1 MDIFSI
7 ITLLGGLG
15 LFLYGMN
22 LMGAGLKASAGGKLE
37 SVLEKMSSTPL
48 RGIFFGTLV
57 TGVIQSSSATAVMVV
72 GFVNSGI
79 MKLTQAIGVVMGA
92 NIGTTVTG
100 WLLSLAEISES
111 ALWLKL
117 IKPTTL
123 APLIVLVGAALVM
136 FAKSNKKRNIGSVAL
151 GFGLLMMGMSLM
163 SSAAEPLA
171 DDKSFCS
178 LLTLFS
184 NPFLGLIVGMLMTAV
199 VQSSSASIGILQA
212 LALTGTVSYATAIPI
227 ILGMDIGASMPVLIS
242 SIGTSKNAK
251 CVALTYLYYNVIGSA
266 VFFILFYG
274 INAFAQFAFLPL
286 AATPVGIAIFNS
298 LFKVFAT
305 ALIAP
310 FIKQLEK
317 LVRLSV
323 PEPKKSAAP
332 GHAPASELLDE
343 RFLRSPGYAL
353 TRCKSV
359 VDIMADIDVE
369 SVQKSI
375 AMMTKFSDADA
386 ELIENS
392 ESTVDE
398 YEDRLGT
405 YLVKLSALALS
416 ESESYEVSKLLH
428 TIGDYERISDHSLN
442 LLDAARE
449 IRAKGI
455 AFSPAAA
462 KELGVISR
470 AIMDILTTT
479 HDAFSKNDIALA
491 ERVEPLEEV
500 IDELCAELKN
510 RHVDRLTRGVCTIN
524 TGFVFNDVLN
534 NYERIS
540 DHCSNIAVCVIRTSN
555 KIAAPHELTKTIK
568 TTDNARYKELY
579 EGFMKE
585 YVEAL

>member
-22 LMGAGLKASAGGKLE
+22 LMGTGLKASAGGKLE
-37 SVLEKMSSTPL
+37 SVLEKMSSTPI

-57 TGVIQSSSATAVMVV
+57 TGVIQSSSATAAMVV

-79 MKLTQAIGVVMGA
+79 MKLTQAIGIVMGA

-111 ALWLKL
+111 ALWLRL

-123 APLIVLVGAALVM
+123 APLIVLIGAALVM
-136 FAKSNKKRNIGSVAL
+136 FGKTNKKRNVGSVAL
-151 GFGLLMMGMSLM
+151 GFGMLMMGMSLM
-163 SSAAEPLA
+163 SGAAAPLA
-171 DDKSFCS
+171 DDAGFCS

-212 LALTGTVSYATAIPI
+212 LALTGSVSYATAIPI

-242 SIGTSKNAK
+242 SIGTNKNAK
-251 CVALTYLYYNVIGSA
+251 CVALTYLYYNVIGSV
-266 VFFILFYG
+266 VFFALFYAV
-274 INAFAQFAFLPL
+274 NAFAHFDFLL
-286 AATPVGIAIFNS
+286 LSATPVGIAVFNS

-310 FIKQLEK
+310 FIKQLER
-317 LVRLSV
+317 LVLASV
-323 PEPKKSAAP
+323 PEQKKAAVA

-353 TRCKSV
+353 TRCKGV

-369 SVQKSI
+369 SVKKSI
-375 AMMTKFSDADA
+375 ALMSKFSDSDA
-386 ELIENS
+386 EFIESS

-405 YLVKLSALALS
+405 YLVKLSALSLS

-442 LLDAARE
+442 LLNAARE
-449 IRAKGI
+449 IRAKGVV
-455 AFSPAAA
+455 FSPAAA
-462 KELGVISR
+462 KELEVISR
-470 AIMDILTTT
+470 AIMEILTITR
-479 HDAFSKNDIALA
+479 DAFSKNDVALA

-500 IDELCAELKN
+500 VDVLCAELKN
-510 RHVDRLTRGVCTIN
+510 RHVDRLTRGLCTIN
-524 TGFVFNDVLN
+524 TGFVFNDIVN
-534 NYERIS
+534 SYERIS

-555 KIAAPHELTKTIK
+555 KSAAPHELTKSIK
-568 TTDNARYKELY
+568 TTDNATYKQLY
-579 EGFMKE
+579 EGFMRE